1 MTEHPYSI
9 DLDLKEVT
17 AMVDAFVPYVYEDE
31 LYGRVTMNLPRMT
44 PGAVLLRLRRLNAL
58 RDRMSAAQLAAL
70 DSAAHHFE
78 QASTE
83 WGVAY
88 GKKLMQ
94 EAEARLRDI
103 QIYVTECR
111 DDPRLAANAYLPE
124 ALRRTMIQ
132 EVLLAMS
139 DQGEALKLKVRQADS
154 GLRRHTQPCPF
165 LWDAVLQPIYPQDTY
180 WWLYAR
186 PQPPTD

>member
-1 MTEHPYSI
+1 MTEHTYSI

-31 LYGRVTMNLPRMT
+31 LYGRVSMNLPRMT

-58 RDRMSAAQLAAL
+58 RDRMSAAQTGVLEA
-70 DSAAHHFE
+70 SERQFE

-88 GKKLMQ
+88 GKKLAQ
-94 EAEARLRDI
+94 EAESRLRDI

-124 ALRRTMIQ
+124 ALRRTMI
-132 EVLLAMS
+132 
-139 DQGEALKLKVRQADS
+139 
-154 GLRRHTQPCPF
+154 
-165 LWDAVLQPIYPQDTY
+165 
-180 WWLYAR
+180 
-186 PQPPTD
+186 